1 MSLATATVV
10 CASCGAKIAA
20 GSRFCGQCGTPLPD
34 PSASRDDFI
43 GKLVGNYRV
52 LALIGEGGM
61 GKVYRAEQERLKRAV
76 CIKTLLPHFAKDP
89 NLVQRFEREGQAT
102 AAMRHPNVV
111 TVLDFGK
118 TDDGTLYIVME
129 YVEGRTLR
137 AVLKEDAPLPLERAV
152 GLTVQMLS
160 GLDEA
165 HAQGVV
171 HRDLKPA
178 NVLVSKLRDGSE
190 LLKVVDFGIAKL
202 TAGDGSE
209 RGLTRTGLVV
219 GTPGYMAP
227 EQLTNEAV
235 SPATDLYSAGVIL
248 WELLTGKRLFAGKSE
263 LETINRQLSQVVAS
277 PSSIS
282 SIPVPPALDEVCLK
296 ALERQPANRYGSALE
311 FRRAL
316 ELIAQGLRGAP
327 VAAPASMLELPV
339 PPSSGATGVS
349 MPSAVAP
356 VTIDALSKLLPSQ
369 LAQYTRSLS
378 SQLARSEKRTL
389 HAFFLEVSADRSAGA
404 DSSVLG
410 SGLPQLFV
418 GLANAVTAQGGVAER
433 FMGSCLVA
441 VFGVHELHEDDAM
454 RCVRAARDARAF
466 AADFSQGQ
474 GASLGLRIG
483 VCAATV
489 TGVDSSLGLHDSP
502 AVNEVLNLARQ
513 VQGAAAV
520 GDILLTRTVRSAL
533 KGGITV
539 TDMPSLP
546 GLNEPVF
553 KLVADD
559 VVKTEPLCGRE
570 REQTMLKNFVEG
582 LVQRRSGGAL
592 LLGQP
597 GIGKS
602 RLIRF
607 ASELASKRGVTI
619 ARARGGRLGQA
630 APLDVIRQL
639 VHSLSERD
647 RGPTEDVA
655 RTTLKG
661 LARLGLEAVDIQ
673 RLESL
678 FSMSTTNPG
687 AKPAADEERYHDR
700 AALLELFAKATQQ
713 QPLLL
718 LIDDAQL
725 ADRLSLEIVE
735 EVVAR
740 SSAVHPLGL
749 LAAARPGETEGVL
762 PRLKRVELTP
772 MTPAD
777 VGLLVGAQL
786 RKGRPPATL
795 IEAIWARCEGN
806 PHYCNELLS
815 AVTESGQLQFVNG
828 EWRFA
833 TGEAELPESL
843 AHVVAARLERIG
855 PHAKTLLRIGAV
867 IGRSFTVDLVSASVE
882 TPIDITA
889 AVTDCLRR
897 GLLERSE
904 QGEGTLQF
912 SQAVVRD
919 TILKRLAPADRRRL
933 HQMVGEALERGCSAG
948 SEHPL
953 DALSRHFV
961 GSEQPRKAMKYL
973 RQAAD
978 RWVEKHAWDVAAR
991 QYREA
996 YALLAREAARLGPLS
1011 DVTSGHLLEL
1021 AAAAAGAA
1029 GLDDP
1034 KGALAFLDE
1043 AMAAVPETRRGRAR
1057 AEALRQRGLLKM
1069 KLSRATDAVKD
1080 LREALGLLSAADDV
1094 AQIVALRTEL
1104 ASALETSGQ
1113 LGPAT
1118 SELTQAMQLLSAR
1131 GQSDAT
1137 SLWPCLNQLG
1147 RVHLRLGKLVEA
1159 QAFFENALVAAQS
1172 CQSASG
1178 QGRVLANQ
1186 MVLAAQRGDKA
1197 LTERLYAQA
1206 LALAR
1211 EGGDRLGAIRVQYNH
1226 ANWLRTSGKVAE
1238 ADAELREVAQ
1248 RSREIGWK
1256 EGEAMAAAAR
1266 PAGPTVSRG
1275 AGP

>member
-1 MSLATATVV
+1 MSVTTATVV
-10 CASCGAKIAA
+10 CASCRAAIAT
-20 GSRFCGQCGTPLPD
+20 GSRFCAQCGTQVQD
-34 PSASRDDFI
+34 TSASRDDFI

-89 NLVQRFEREGQAT
+89 SLVQRFEREGQAT

-152 GLTVQMLS
+152 NLTVQMLS

-190 LLKVVDFGIAKL
+190 MLKVVDFGIAKL

-227 EQLTNEAV
+227 EQLTNEPV

-248 WELLTGKRLFAGKSE
+248 WELLTGKRLFAGKNE

-277 PSSIS
+277 PSSVS
-282 SIPVPPALDEVCLK
+282 SIPIPPGLDEVCLK
-296 ALERQPANRYGSALE
+296 ALERQPSARYGSALE

-327 VAAPASMLELPV
+327 VTAPASMLEPV
-339 PPSSGATGVS
+339 PAQSAGATAVS
-349 MPSAVAP
+349 NPSVAP
-356 VTIDALSKLLPSQ
+356 VTIDALSRLLPSE

-389 HAFFLEVSADRSAGA
+389 HAFFLEVGSDRTA
-404 DSSVLG
+404 DSPAAGNSLAPLFA
-410 SGLPQLFV
+410 GLV
-418 GLANAVTAQGGVAER
+418 NAVTAQGGLAER

-454 RCVRAARDARAF
+454 RCLRAARDARAF
-466 AADFSQGQ
+466 VADSGQ
-474 GASLGLRIG
+474 GTGVNAFVRIG
-483 VCAATV
+483 VCASTV
-489 TGVDSSLGLHDSP
+489 TGVDPSLPLHDSP

-513 VQGAAAV
+513 VQGAAAA
-520 GDILLTRTVRSAL
+520 GEILLTRTVRSAL

-539 TDMPSLP
+539 TDVPSLP
-546 GLNEPVF
+546 GVSEAVF

-559 VVKTEPLCGRE
+559 VVKAEPLCGRE
-570 REQTMLKNFVEG
+570 REQAMLKNFVEG

-607 ASELASKRGVTI
+607 AHELASKRGVTI

-639 VHSLSERD
+639 VHSLNERD

-678 FSMSTTNPG
+678 FSMSTNPG
-687 AKPAADEERYHDR
+687 VAPAAEEERYHDR

-740 SSAVHPLGL
+740 SSPAHPLGL

-762 PRLKRVELTP
+762 PRLKRVELAPLTP
-772 MTPAD
+772 PDIAT
-777 VGLLVGAQL
+777 LVAAQL
-786 RKGRPPATL
+786 RKGRPPAPL
-795 IEAIWARCEGN
+795 LEAIWARCEGN

-815 AVTESGQLQFVNG
+815 AVSESGQLQFVNG

-855 PHAKTLLRIGAV
+855 PHAKTLLRLGAV

-882 TPIDITA
+882 TPIDIAA
-889 AVTDCLRR
+889 AVNDCVRR

-904 QGEGTLQF
+904 QGEGVLQF

-933 HQMVGEALERGCSAG
+933 HQLVGEALERGCSAG

-996 YALLAREAARLGPLS
+996 YSLLAREAARLGPLS

-1043 AMAAVPETRRGRAR
+1043 AMSAVPETRRGRAR
-1057 AEALRQRGLLKM
+1057 AEALRQRGLLEL

-1080 LREALGLLSAADDV
+1080 LREALALLSAADDV
-1094 AQIVALRTEL
+1094 VQIVTVRTEL
-1104 ASALETSGQ
+1104 ASALETAGQ

-1118 SELTQAMQLLSAR
+1118 LELTQAMQLLSAR
-1131 GQSDAT
+1131 GQSEPA

-1159 QAFFENALVAAQS
+1159 QAFFENALVAAQN
-1172 CQSASG
+1172 CQSAAG

-1197 LTERLYAQA
+1197 LTERLYTQS
-1206 LALAR
+1206 LAHAR

-1226 ANWLRTSGKVAE
+1226 ANWLRSSGRVAE
-1238 ADAELREVAQ
+1238 ADAELREVAL

-1266 PAGPTVSRG
+1266 PAGSTARG